1 MAISMN
7 ARRLWCGLVGFL
19 ALAATASAQ
28 TLVGGNIGADTTWNL
43 AGSPY
48 EITSNVTLIGGATLT
63 IEPGV
68 VVLANTNTTLQVSS
82 GHLSAV
88 ATVGSPI
95 LFTSVL
101 DSAPGQWDGLIV
113 NGAAATAE
121 LQFCEIRYAGQ
132 PNAFAVGSALTT
144 SASPSTVLMNCT
156 IRDCSGSASSNSG
169 VYIASGAIATISDT
183 LFENCGDQPSDF
195 AVRDQSGSSVTV
207 SGCHFESNTGYAG
220 LVAAWNVGGFMAN
233 TFNANT
239 TNRFRVSSGST
250 VDGGVMRAQ
259 GAGFEG
265 FELAQGD
272 LSVPAFTTFAI
283 EAGVNVFGIDSTAE
297 LIVQGRL
304 ECLGTEL
311 EPIVMTSFD
320 DTPATLWDGVT
331 FNGANATGLMQ
342 WTSVRRGG
350 GGNAFAVRSNVSAV
364 NSGLVRFENGWISDI
379 AAGGVDY
386 GWYCSNSVVEIVDS
400 TFVDCGDATTD
411 FAFHATSNNGSS
423 AVQNCLFSNN
433 IGQCARVQ
441 PSSVQGFS
449 GCEFSGNSVA
459 RIRVNSGTTSAGGM
473 MENMAGLDS
482 WELDNGDVT
491 VPAGVTLTVGPGA
504 WVRGLNAS
512 AELLVQG
519 RLECLGTAGEPIV
532 MTSFDDTS
540 ATLWDGVTFNGANA
554 TGLLQWTSVRR
565 GGGVNAFAVRSNV
578 SAVNAPDVVLEDCEI
593 SDIDTAGSDYGLYN
607 SNSAVSCVRTVFRN
621 CGADLSDFGYFA
633 AAANGSI
640 ALEDCEF
647 QSNMG
652 QCARVQPGSL
662 QDITGGSFAGNA
674 IGRIRIAAGNTAVDG
689 AMEHIPGMDGW
700 ELDTGDVSV
709 PAGAIL
715 TVGPGVR
722 VFGINNT
729 AELLV
734 QGRLECLG
742 TMAEPILM
750 TSFDDTNADTWDGVT
765 FNGTN
770 ASGLLRWTTV
780 RYGGGVNAFAVRS
793 NVSAVNSPDV
803 VLEDCTISD
812 ISTGGSDYG
821 VYNSNSVV
829 NCIRTEFRDCGDSG
843 SDFGFFCASPNGS
856 SALVECGFFDNIG
869 VCALVQANSLQDV
882 SMCVFSANTKN
893 RIRVRSGSTAL
904 DSVMH
909 AMASHEG
916 FELDTG
922 DVSVPAGGV
931 LTIDPG
937 VTVFGIND
945 TAELILQGRLECLG
959 TMADPI
965 LLTSVDDSD
974 ANTWDGVTFNG
985 SNSSAL
991 MRWTTVRHGGGG
1003 NAFSVRSNVSAVNC
1017 PDLVMENC
1025 TISDIGTGGNDFG
1038 LHLSNAVSTI
1048 SECAFERCGLAETG
1062 SAALNHVNATTR
1074 VEDCLFADNPAVG
1087 LSVSNG
1093 TLSLSCTSFTGNGT
1107 GLRRTAGTVFASE
1120 CSFENN
1126 SQFAVENTN
1135 NAQLNVCCSWW
1146 GDPTGPGAPGGSGAG
1161 DPVSENVG
1169 FSPFSVSSAAC
1180 GFDCLMGDANNDG
1193 FIDLADLNLVLGN
1206 FGDAVEVGR
1215 DGDVNDD
1222 GVVDLADLNLVLSG
1236 FGDACEASA

>member
-19 ALAATASAQ
+19 ALAAAASAQ

-68 VVLANTNTTLQVSS
+68 VVLANTNTTLQVSN

-88 ATVGSPI
+88 GTSGSPI

-113 NGAAATAE
+113 NGAAATADFA
-121 LQFCEIRYAGQ
+121 FCEIRFAGDF
-132 PNAFAVGSALTT
+132 NAFAVGAGLTT
-144 SASPSTVLMNCT
+144 SNSPSTVLMNCT
-156 IRDCSGSASSNSG
+156 IRDCAGPSTSDNAVYMLNGGNVAITDSLFLANGDGLGDYAIRDLGVAS
-169 VYIASGAIATISDT
+169 
-183 LFENCGDQPSDF
+183 L
-195 AVRDQSGSSVTV
+195 TV
-207 SGCHFESNTGYAG
+207 SGCHFDSNTGRAA
-220 LVAAWNVGGFMAN
+220 LVAPWSIGGFSMNSFAGN
-233 TFNANT
+233 GVD
-239 TNRFRVSSGST
+239 RVRIASGST
-250 VDGGVMRAQ
+250 IDGGVMRAQ
-259 GAGFEG
+259 AGGFEG

-272 LSVPAFTTFAI
+272 LSVPALTTFTI
-283 EAGVNVFGIDSTAE
+283 EAGVSVFGIDSTAE

-331 FNGANATGLMQ
+331 FNGTNATGLMR

-350 GGNAFAVRSNVSAV
+350 GVNAFAIRSNVTAA

-379 AAGGVDY
+379 ATGGVDY
-386 GWYCSNSVVEIVDS
+386 GFYCTNSVVEVVDS
-400 TFVDCGDATTD
+400 TFVDCGDASSD

-423 AVQNCLFSNN
+423 VVQDCLFANN
-433 IGQCARVQ
+433 MGQCARIQ

-449 GCEFSGNSVA
+449 GCEFSGNSVP

-473 MENMAGLDS
+473 MENMVGLDS
-482 WELDNGDVT
+482 WELDGGDVT
-491 VPAGVTLTVGPGA
+491 VPAGVTLTIGPGA

-532 MTSFDDTS
+532 MTSFDDTT

-593 SDIDTAGSDYGLYN
+593 SDIDTTGSDYGLYN
-607 SNSAVSCVRTVFRN
+607 SNSAVSCVRTTFRN
-621 CGADLSDFGYFA
+621 CGFDVTDFGYFA
-633 AAANGSI
+633 AAPTGSI
-640 ALEDCEF
+640 ALVDCVF
-647 QSNMG
+647 QDNMG

-674 IGRIRIAAGNTAVDG
+674 IGRIRIASGSTAVDG
-689 AMEHIPGMDGW
+689 AMENIPGMDGW
-700 ELDTGDVSV
+700 ELDSGDVSV
-709 PAGAIL
+709 PAGAVL
-715 TVGPGVR
+715 SVGPGVR
-722 VFGINNT
+722 VFGIDNT

-742 TMAEPILM
+742 TEADPILM
-750 TSFDDTNADTWDGVT
+750 TSFDDTNADPWDGVT
-765 FNGTN
+765 FNGAN

-780 RYGGGVNAFAVRS
+780 RHGGGVNAFAIRS
-793 NVSAVNSPDV
+793 NVCAANCPDV
-803 VLEDCTISD
+803 TLEDCTISD
-812 ISTGGSDYG
+812 ISTAGIDYG
-821 VYNSNSVV
+821 VYATISVV
-829 NCIRTEFRDCGDSG
+829 NCLRTEFRDCGDSS
-843 SDFGFFCASPNGS
+843 SDFGFFCASSNGS

-882 SMCVFSANTKN
+882 SMCEFSANTKN

-937 VTVFGIND
+937 VTVFGIDD
-945 TAELILQGRLECLG
+945 TAELLLLGRLECLG
-959 TMADPI
+959 TMEAPI
-965 LLTSVDDSD
+965 LMTSVDDSS
-974 ANTWDGVTFNG
+974 ANTWDGVTLNG
-985 SNSSAL
+985 ANSSAL

-1003 NAFSVRSNVSAVNC
+1003 NAFAVRSNVTAVSS

-1025 TISDIGTGGNDFG
+1025 TISDIGTGGTDFG
-1038 LHLSNAVSTI
+1038 LYLSSAVSTV
-1048 SECAFERCGLAETG
+1048 SECVFERCGLAETG
-1062 SAALNHVNATTR
+1062 SAALTNINSTTR

-1087 LSVSNG
+1087 LNVSSG
-1093 TLSLSCTSFTGNGT
+1093 TLSLSCTSFSGNGT
-1107 GLRRTAGTVFASE
+1107 GLRRSAGTVFASE
-1120 CSFENN
+1120 CSFESN

-1161 DPVSENVG
+1161 DPVSMNVG
-1169 FSPFSVSSAAC
+1169 YSPFSVSSAAC

-1222 GVVDLADLNLVLSG
+1222 GVVDLADLNIVLSG
-1236 FGDACEASA
+1236 FGDACDASA